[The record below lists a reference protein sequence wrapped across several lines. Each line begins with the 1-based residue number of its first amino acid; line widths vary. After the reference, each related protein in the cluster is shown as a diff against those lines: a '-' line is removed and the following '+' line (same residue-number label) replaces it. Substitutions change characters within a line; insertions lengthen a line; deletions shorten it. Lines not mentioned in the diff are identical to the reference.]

1 VDSWLWNFGDGA
13 TSTDRSP
20 VHLYATP
27 GTYSVSL
34 TVANSGGSDTAVMK
48 NFIKVNEK
56 KQGTTGDGDS
66 GGNTG
71 GEGGKPEASATKEK
85 PKIKLS

>member
-1 VDSWLWNFGDGA
+1 MDSWLRTFGDGA

-56 KQGTTGDGDS
+56 KQGTH
-66 GGNTG
+66 
-71 GEGGKPEASATKEK
+71 EASATKEK